1 MPLGGAVT
9 AFVDSHILSVDDLRI
24 FFACADNPDRWWSS
38 TALGRELGV
47 AERIARATL
56 ERFAQQNLL
65 DIRISDDV
73 RYRFQPGTGQLEAAA
88 SAFAAAYRRD
98 PALVVQYVARSAAE
112 TDSLRDFADAFRIR
126 RRDDR

>member
-1 MPLGGAVT
+1 MT

-38 TALGRELGV
+38 TALGRELGM
-47 AERIARATL
+47 AERLARATL

-73 RYRFQPGTGQLEAAA
+73 RYRFQPGTGQLETAVA
-88 SAFAAAYRRD
+88 AFAAAYRRD

>member
-1 MPLGGAVT
+1 
-9 AFVDSHILSVDDLRI
+9 
-24 FFACADNPDRWWSS
+24 
-38 TALGRELGV
+38 V
-47 AERIARATL
+47 AERLARATL

-73 RYRFQPGTGQLEAAA
+73 RYRFQPGTDQLETAA

-98 PALVVQYVARSAAE
+98 PALVVQYVAESAAE